1 MFSRRFFLK
10 RNTIRSLTIAIISPV
25 APKID
30 RRNLRDITISAGS
43 MVKFDVDVSGE
54 PAPTTKWTK
63 EGFELKY
70 VLSVRRH
77 IQRGM

>member
-1 MFSRRFFLK
+1 MFPMAF
-10 RNTIRSLTIAIISPV
+10 AV

-54 PAPTTKWTK
+54 PAPTTKWFK
-63 EGFELKY
+63 EGFELK
-70 VLSVRRH
+70 
-77 IQRGM
+77 